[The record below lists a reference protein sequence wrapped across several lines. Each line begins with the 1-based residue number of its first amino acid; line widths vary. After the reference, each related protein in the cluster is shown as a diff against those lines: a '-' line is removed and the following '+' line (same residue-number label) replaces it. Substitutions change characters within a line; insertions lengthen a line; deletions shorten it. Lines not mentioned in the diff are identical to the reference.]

1 MKTRNSFWGK
11 YLLSHLTLSHHQGTA
26 TLSDQSQNFRPG
38 RDGSTTRL
46 SHESSSKAQR
56 GQEACSSFHS
66 KSVVELT
73 VENKPNS
80 WAASQGR
87 SSVVKSENCTM
98 SFWEYS
104 TGCTMA
110 YIIQGKTIVFLLT
123 LLSCVWQVVGT
134 EKGVAVIHYDH
145 SPSLPWTCHVFSHLL
160 ACRLLT
166 LSRICIF
173 TQSRSMSYWQLLRG
187 RDRAYFF

>member
-1 MKTRNSFWGK
+1 M
-11 YLLSHLTLSHHQGTA
+11 
-26 TLSDQSQNFRPG
+26 
-38 RDGSTTRL
+38 
-46 SHESSSKAQR
+46 
-56 GQEACSSFHS
+56 FHS
-66 KSVVELT
+66 KSVVELA
-73 VENKPNS
+73 VENKPPNS
-80 WAASQGR
+80 CAASQGR
-87 SSVVKSENCTM
+87 QYVVKSENCTM
-98 SFWEYS
+98 YLWEYS

-123 LLSCVWQVVGT
+123 LLSCVWQFVST

-145 SPSLPWTCHVFSHLL
+145 SPSPPWTCHVFSHLL

-187 RDRAYFF
+187 RDREYIFFTFWQPSASFQCIGDY